1 MKNLD
6 GSLTQEH
13 EMLSTSVARTE
24 CRRYLRGKTPWII
37 LGCFLLFSRL
47 TVQPEPPEL
56 QILGEAAALVNVQT
70 ATTIV
75 VPFAAAAI
83 GFRAITRERE
93 SGTARL
99 ILGTKTTR
107 PQFVLRSS
115 EADCWSGR
123 VVAVKA

>member
-1 MKNLD
+1 MP
-6 GSLTQEH
+6 
-13 EMLSTSVARTE
+13 STSVSRTE
-24 CRRYLRGKTPWII
+24 CRRYLRGKTPWVI
-37 LGCFLLFSRL
+37 GVCFLLFSRI
-47 TVQPEPPEL
+47 TVQPESPEL
-56 QILGEAAALVNVQT
+56 QILGEAAALVNVQI

-107 PQFVLRSS
+107 SQFVLSIVL
-115 EADCWSGR
+115 GR
-123 VVAVKA
+123 GVVFR